1 MKESLRLIALMLAF
15 STTAC
20 ATQTGLTL
28 KTGKAAQASPAAEED
43 SDQPLVQP
51 EFVSG
56 VARVS
61 PSGDLLVPPNE
72 EYRLGSGDKLD
83 LEIIGEPDTRAQ
95 TFVTPDGKVYFDLI
109 DGVEARDKTA
119 AELKATLEEKLVR
132 YYLNPQVS
140 VTLIEAES
148 RRINLLGRVN
158 SPGSYPLKGRM
169 RLLDAIA
176 LGGGLFTSRFTG
188 TTEELADLGHSFVVR
203 NGRML
208 PVDFAGLIREGDLGQ
223 NIYLRDGDF
232 IYLPSALTNEVYV
245 LGAVTEPRPVG
256 FMGEM
261 TLTAALGHGLG
272 LLRTAKLER
281 VSIVRGALTD
291 PSVAVVD
298 AAAILKGQAPNVR
311 LAPGDI
317 IYVPGEGT
325 HSPKQLAREAVDTF
339 VRVVAANEGSGLGS
353 GGGAGPVNVNVPIG
367 VPSP

>member
-1 MKESLRLIALMLAF
+1 MAF
-15 STTAC
+15 SRAGC
-20 ATQTGLTL
+20 C
-28 KTGKAAQASPAAEED
+28 QAPT
-43 SDQPLVQP
+43 
-51 EFVSG
+51 
-56 VARVS
+56 R
-61 PSGDLLVPPNE
+61 DLLTPPNE
-72 EYRLGSGDKLD
+72 EYRLGAGDKLD

-119 AELKATLEEKLVR
+119 TELKAALEEKLVR
-132 YYLNPQVS
+132 YYLHPQVS
-140 VTLIEAES
+140 VTIVEAES

-158 SPGSYPLKGRM
+158 SPGSYPLKGKM

-208 PVDFAGLIREGDLGQ
+208 PVDFTALIREGDLGQ

-232 IYLPSALTNEVYV
+232 IYLPSSLTNEVYL
-245 LGAVTEPRPVG
+245 LGAVSEPRPVG

-291 PSVAVVD
+291 PSIAVVD
-298 AAAILKGQAPNVR
+298 AAAILKGHAPNIL

-339 VRVVAANEGSGLGS
+339 VRVVAANEGSGIGS
-353 GGGAGPVNVNVPIG
+353 GGGSGPVNVNVPIG